1 MSPVGF
7 EPTKAA
13 GERSKIYNLE
23 SAATGTGN
31 LYVIHIINLLSEPT
45 CIALELD
52 ICVSYSTETSVRN
65 GKWLNISWICV
76 IRRCLFTWIIGTK
89 RGRMWWED
97 IMKIGLWGI
106 WTGGNQD
113 KQLSAEKQTP
123 KCSSVWSSKDKLLP
137 LHSACV
143 LGLHTWPSFSKYNI
157 YSMFPTWRSPNSNV
171 FILRR
176 QEDNKGH

>member
-65 GKWLNISWICV
+65 GK
-76 IRRCLFTWIIGTK
+76 
-89 RGRMWWED
+89 
-97 IMKIGLWGI
+97 
-106 WTGGNQD
+106 
-113 KQLSAEKQTP
+113 
-123 KCSSVWSSKDKLLP
+123 
-137 LHSACV
+137 
-143 LGLHTWPSFSKYNI
+143 
-157 YSMFPTWRSPNSNV
+157 
-171 FILRR
+171 
-176 QEDNKGH
+176 